1 MQVEQEHQDKVTLDQ
16 LQAILQLLQ
25 AVVAVAQERQQLHQT
40 MALME

>member
-1 MQVEQEHQDKVTLDQ
+1 MQAEQEHQDKVTLDQ

-25 AVVAVAQERQQLHQT
+25 AVVAVAQERQQHHQT